1 MRSSATRLLVVAFA
15 LTLSA
20 WLRAQVTEQDLRAG
34 YKDATRWVTFSGD
47 YTGQRHS
54 PLTQITPDNVSRLA
68 VQWIFQG
75 NPQGRLPASP
85 LIYDG
90 VIYMTGPNDSAWAI
104 DARTGRQIWR
114 YQRTLPNVVLCCG
127 SINRGF
133 AMLGDRLF
141 KATLDA
147 HILALS
153 MKTGAILW
161 DTPMADYRQGYSA
174 TVAPIVV
181 KDKVI
186 LGTAGGEYGARGF
199 IDAYDAATGKRAW
212 RFNVVPGPGEPGS
225 ESWKGRDSKAWE
237 HGGGPIWVPGSY
249 DPETNLVYWG
259 TGNPSPN
266 YDGSNREGDNLYTAS
281 LVALDADTGKLR
293 WHYQFT
299 PHDTHDWDSAHV
311 PVLADLTIAGQPRKV
326 VAMANRNGF
335 FYVLDRLTGA
345 LISAKPYIRTTWA
358 KEIGKDGRPIVLPD
372 SEPSEQGTRVCPDQV
387 GGTNGNV
394 PSMDAARG
402 LFFVTVRE
410 ICGVYYSWK
419 LDFTPAQNFRA
430 GQVRRDPDHD
440 PDTYT
445 ALRAIDAATGA
456 RRWEFKYPSSTWA
469 GTMSTASGLV
479 FAGND
484 QGNIMAFDARTG
496 KNLWWFETGGAINA
510 TTTYL
515 LDERQY
521 VLVPA
526 GSNLVAFA
534 LPQASR

>member
-1 MRSSATRLLVVAFA
+1 MRSSATRLLVLAFA
-15 LTLSA
+15 LTLSV

-34 YKDATRWVTFSGD
+34 YKDASRWVTFSGD

-147 HILALS
+147 HVVALS

-199 IDAYDAATGKRAW
+199 IDAYDVATGRRAW
-212 RFNVVPGPGEPGS
+212 RFNVVPGPGEPGF
-225 ESWKGRDSKAWE
+225 ETWKGRDSKAWE

-281 LVALDADTGKLR
+281 LVALDADTGKL
-293 WHYQFT
+293 QL
-299 PHDTHDWDSAHV
+299 AL
-311 PVLADLTIAGQPRKV
+311 PVHTARHA
-326 VAMANRNGF
+326 
-335 FYVLDRLTGA
+335 RLG
-345 LISAKPYIRTTWA
+345 
-358 KEIGKDGRPIVLPD
+358 
-372 SEPSEQGTRVCPDQV
+372 
-387 GGTNGNV
+387 
-394 PSMDAARG
+394 
-402 LFFVTVRE
+402 
-410 ICGVYYSWK
+410 
-419 LDFTPAQNFRA
+419 FRA
-430 GQVRRDPDHD
+430 RPGACGSHDRRSATKSRRDGESQRIL
-440 PDTYT
+440 
-445 ALRAIDAATGA
+445 LRAGSRHRRAHFSEAVHSDDVGEGDWERRPADRAAQQRAQRAGHAAVSRSSRRDERERAVDGCGA
-456 RRWEFKYPSSTWA
+456 RVVLRDRP
-469 GTMSTASGLV
+469 
-479 FAGND
+479 GNLRRLLL
-484 QGNIMAFDARTG
+484 M
-496 KNLWWFETGGAINA
+496 ET
-510 TTTYL
+510 
-515 LDERQY
+515 
-521 VLVPA
+521 
-526 GSNLVAFA
+526 
-534 LPQASR
+534 